1 MGSETKPCLS
11 SSQLGGWPVSGNWTP
26 LDFNQTL
33 SLLMSQ
39 YGHFPFFRA
48 YLRPLPIPPHT
59 PVIQVREAL
68 AKMQG
73 TWEGTGE
80 GGLPQILGSP
90 LLEEGFRLGRWD
102 RCAMKEETEF
112 GGNN

>member
-1 MGSETKPCLS
+1 
-11 SSQLGGWPVSGNWTP
+11 
-26 LDFNQTL
+26 
-33 SLLMSQ
+33 MSQ

-73 TWEGTGE
+73 YLGGDGGGGAASNSRLSSLRGRLQVGGMGQMCNEG
-80 GGLPQILGSP
+80 
-90 LLEEGFRLGRWD
+90 RD
-102 RCAMKEETEF
+102 
-112 GGNN
+112 